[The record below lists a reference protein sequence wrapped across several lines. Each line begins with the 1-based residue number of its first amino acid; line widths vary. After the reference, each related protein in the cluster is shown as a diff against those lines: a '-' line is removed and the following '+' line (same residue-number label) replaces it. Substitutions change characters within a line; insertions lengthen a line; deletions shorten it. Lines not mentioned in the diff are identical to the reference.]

1 MLLLL
6 SSHLIEGE
14 KTLAFLPSQ
23 IPQEEGLLIP
33 LLVLETSKKKR
44 LSSTTVLFI
53 HISDFKKHTHIST

>member
-6 SSHLIEGE
+6 NSHLRRKK

-33 LLVLETSKKKR
+33 LLGFETFREKQIMF
-44 LSSTTVLFI
+44 SSRNSFI
-53 HISDFKKHTHIST
+53 YLAF

>member
-6 SSHLIEGE
+6 NSHLRRKK

-33 LLVLETSKKKR
+33 LLGFETFREENKVQQQK
-44 LSSTTVLFI
+44 LSFI
-53 HISDFKKHTHIST
+53 FSF